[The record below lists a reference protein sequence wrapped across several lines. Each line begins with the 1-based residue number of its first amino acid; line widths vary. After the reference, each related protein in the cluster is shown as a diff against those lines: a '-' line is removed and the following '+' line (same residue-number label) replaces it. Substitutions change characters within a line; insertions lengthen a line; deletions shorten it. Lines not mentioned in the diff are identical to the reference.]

1 MLEEERKYDVD
12 PNFELPSLTDAL
24 PRGGKVVPLPAKTL
38 RATYYDTDTA
48 RLARAGISIRYRSG
62 ERGKPPWTVKLPT
75 TGGAE
80 SRDEIT
86 REGQSRKM
94 PEDLVAVLTA
104 YHRGAALVPAVT
116 IRTLRRAYE
125 IRGRTGEVLAEVAD
139 DTVSVLDGRT
149 VTKEFREI
157 EVERKE
163 GSTKLLDKV
172 EAILVGAGANR
183 GEFLPKHARAM
194 GERAAAPPD
203 LTPPKQPK
211 RARPTAG
218 DIVVTAIRKHIER
231 IFQADPYLRL
241 RSPMPDG
248 DTAVHQMRVGC
259 RRLRS
264 DLRTFKPLLDPHW
277 ADNLRAGASWLAE
290 VLGHARDAEVLRE
303 RLQRTAGIDPVAPL
317 DPAAVARFDAD
328 LAARN
333 EDALQSLENVIGSE
347 RYATLLDV
355 LVEAAREP
363 QLGDGAKEK
372 ADIALTRLVAKP
384 WRQLST
390 TGRGRV
396 GAGDLDLLGLD
407 ADWHS
412 VRIRAKRARYAV
424 ESVAKLI
431 GGEAA
436 ALGESLTEVQELLG
450 EHQDAAI
457 AADTWLAIAR
467 SDVDDHALAVAAGRL
482 FERERA
488 AVRRARER
496 FPAAWAL
503 ANTPEHTAW
512 LHP

>member
-1 MLEEERKYDVD
+1 MIEEERKYEVD
-12 PNFELPSLTDAL
+12 PGFRLPPLAEAL
-24 PRGGKVVPLPAKTL
+24 PKGGKVVPLPAKTL

-75 TGGAE
+75 TGAAE
-80 SRDEIT
+80 SRDEIS
-86 REGQSRKM
+86 REGTRRL
-94 PEDLVAVLTA
+94 PDDLVALLTA
-104 YHRGAALVPAVT
+104 YHRGAELAPAVT
-116 IRTLRRAYE
+116 IRTQRRAYE
-125 IRGRTGEVLAEVAD
+125 LRDRDGEVLAEVAD
-139 DTVSVLDGRT
+139 DTVSVLDGRE
-149 VTKEFREI
+149 VTGQFREI
-157 EVERKE
+157 EVERKA
-163 GSTKLLDKV
+163 GRDKLLDKV
-172 EAILVGAGANR
+172 EAILLEAGATR
-183 GEFLPKHARAM
+183 GKFLPKHARAM
-194 GERAAAPPD
+194 GERAAGKPD
-203 LTPPKQPK
+203 LTPPAPPS
-211 RARPTAG
+211 RHRPHAG
-218 DIVVTAIRKHIER
+218 EVVVTALRKHIEK

-248 DTAVHQMRVGC
+248 DTPVHQMRVGC

-264 DLRTFKPLLDPHW
+264 DLRTFKPLLDPQW
-277 ADNLRAGASWLAE
+277 SDNLRAGASWLAE

-303 RLQRTAGIDPVAPL
+303 RLQRTAGLDPVAPL

-328 LAARN
+328 LAARH
-333 EDALQSLENVIGSE
+333 EDALQALEDVLGSE

-363 QLGDGAKEK
+363 QLGPAARER
-372 ADIALTRLVAKP
+372 ADIALTRLVARP

-390 TGRGRV
+390 TGRGRI
-396 GAGDLDLLGLD
+396 GAGDLDLLGID
-407 ADWHS
+407 DDWHS

-431 GGEAA
+431 GGDAA

-482 FERERA
+482 VERERA

-496 FPAAWAL
+496 FPAAWA
-503 ANTPEHTAW
+503 AADTAEHTGW
-512 LHP
+512 LRS